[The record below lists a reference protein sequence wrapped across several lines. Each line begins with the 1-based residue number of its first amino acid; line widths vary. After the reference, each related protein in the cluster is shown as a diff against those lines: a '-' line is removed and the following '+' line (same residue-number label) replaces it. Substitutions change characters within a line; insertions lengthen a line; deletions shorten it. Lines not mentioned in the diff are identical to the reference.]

1 MKVTMHGQ
9 GHVSERPKR
18 VMREVV
24 PTRIAAFRRGGL
36 GDGLLE
42 SCLLTAARRQFQ
54 HASIDG
60 FSDDS
65 FFELLRKHP
74 ACSTVIHVPWGRG
87 LALET
92 DIRRQ
97 HAQSYDLWY
106 DTKPVPMIDGRMALT
121 HCDLDVRAR
130 LADVESRYYHFNA
143 DEIISLYR
151 DMGCRGQM
159 EMMTRLFGFE
169 VRIQDAYILR
179 LPLPSNIRLPSSYIT
194 VSAGFT
200 HTSEYKS
207 WPAGGWEIF
216 GGWLNSCGICPIQVG
231 SPSERRLEGFLSM
244 TNLSMNQQF
253 EIISGAMCHI
263 GSDGFLCHVSSALD
277 TPTVVLWGPT
287 PSCVWGHVG
296 QIDVVAPDARNL
308 WWTHY
313 HWGRSVE
320 CKEMMARIDPGVV
333 CDVVERH
340 FNENDKISTSFFSI
354 KTPCVAAQVQGGF
367 GDGLMAMAK
376 LKSSISP
383 GKKIFVIVV
392 PDGNGNVGNAKKC
405 CEMFSFVDDVIVEMG
420 PVLDF
425 TAARNVIEKW
435 GDGKLRMDEFLDL
448 RYGEIMSI
456 KSSFS
461 KLSTSDLKFN
471 PSLPEWLPSGDVCCI
486 QPATRDHKDENAAWP
501 DYWKTVD
508 MIEDVIGIP
517 VILIGGGSDIQHI
530 TKEPSRGVNAVGKL
544 SFEESFAL
552 VATSKIGVSMDS
564 WVAHCA
570 GAFGN
575 TSVYIRQDSTLEEFL
590 EFVRINGGD
599 IMSLTDS
606 PEDICDSIRRG
617 IIRRSR

>member
-1 MKVTMHGQ
+1 
-9 GHVSERPKR
+9 
-18 VMREVV
+18 MREAA

-179 LPLPSNIRLPSSYIT
+179 LPLPSNIRLPSSYVT

-207 WPAGGWEIF
+207 WPSERWETF
-216 GGWLNSCGICPIQVG
+216 GRWLNSSGICPIQVG
-231 SPSERRLEGFLSM
+231 SPSERKLDGFLSM
-244 TNLSMNQQF
+244 TNLTMNQQF
-253 EIISGAMCHI
+253 DVVSGALCHL
-263 GSDGFLCHVSSALD
+263 GSDGFFCHMSSALD
-277 TPTVVLWGPT
+277 IPTVVLWGPT
-287 PSCVWGHVG
+287 PPSVWGHVG
-296 QIDVVAPDARNL
+296 QIDVIAPDARNL

-313 HWGRSVE
+313 HWGRSTE
-320 CKEMMARIDPGVV
+320 CREMMARIEPEAVYDAFETMMEKN
-333 CDVVERH
+333 DVTIKNSPFGIRERC
-340 FNENDKISTSFFSI
+340 I
-354 KTPCVAAQVQGGF
+354 VAKVQGGF
-367 GDGLMAMAK
+367 GDGLMAMSK
-376 LKSSISP
+376 LKLLIED
-383 GKKIFVIVV
+383 GVRIIVMIV
-392 PDGNGNVGNAKKC
+392 PDGGGFTDNARRC
-405 CEMFSFVDDVIVEMG
+405 CEMFSFVDEVITFDGDLVHG
-420 PVLDF
+420 PGDASKIL
-425 TAARNVIEKW
+425 
-435 GDGKLRMDEFLDL
+435 GDGSKVRFLDL
-448 RYGEIMSI
+448 RFGSI
-456 KSSFS
+456 FS
-461 KLSTSDLKFN
+461 VEGGFSRFEMSDLRSI
-471 PSLPEWLPSGDVCCI
+471 PDLPEWLPEGEVCCL
-486 QPATRDHKDENAAWP
+486 QPSTRQNIGKDVVWDGYSAA
-501 DYWKTVD
+501 
-508 MIEDVIGIP
+508 MRIIEDEMGIP
-517 VILIGGGSDIQHI
+517 VVLIGGPTDVDRV
-530 TKEPSRGVNAVGKL
+530 TAEPRLGVNAVGRL
-544 SFEESFAL
+544 SFEESFVLCAR
-552 VATSKIGVSMDS
+552 SMSIAVDS
-564 WVAHCA
+564 WAAHCS
-570 GAFGN
+570 GIFGN
-575 TSVYIRQDSTLEEFL
+575 PAIYVSQGNTLKEFINFVESYGGKNMVLDDVTPRSVVEELF
-590 EFVRINGGD
+590 
-599 IMSLTDS
+599 
-606 PEDICDSIRRG
+606 RRT
-617 IIRRSR
+617 R